1 MLEFFLVF
9 KSEIFSG
16 LTGRF
21 KEGYTLKTIKD
32 RIKSINYYFLTVM
45 LIIVVLSLVLDVKA
59 NVTVNPTR
67 LILENSQRSAT
78 IKLINPADQTAT
90 YRISLI
96 NLEMKENG
104 DIEEYETADSR
115 GGRLDSYFAQ
125 DLIRYSPRQV
135 VLPPRQAQ
143 IVRVQLMIP
152 PELEAGEYR
161 SHMLFQEIPSQLEE
175 GNENEAEAGINI
187 ALRAIYGVSI
197 PIIVRQGETW
207 AELEITD
214 LELIENK
221 GSGTP
226 AEMSLTINRSGN
238 QSEYGDIEISFVSD
252 SGEKNLLAA
261 VRGTAIYT
269 DIEKRDYKIRLRN
282 TKNINFEAGLLE
294 VVYKKLSEEG
304 GEILARSEL
313 EL

>member
-1 MLEFFLVF
+1 LN
-9 KSEIFSG
+9 
-16 LTGRF
+16 
-21 KEGYTLKTIKD
+21 TIKNK
-32 RIKSINYYFLTVM
+32 IKSINYYLLTVI
-45 LIIVVLSLVLDVKA
+45 LLIVVLNLAIEVEA

-67 LILENSQRSAT
+67 LILENGQRSAT

-96 NLEMKENG
+96 NLEMKETG
-104 DIEEYETADSR
+104 DIKEIEIFDSR
-115 GGRLDSYFAQ
+115 AGRLDSYFAQ
-125 DLIRYSPRQV
+125 DLLRYSPRQV

-143 IVRVQLMIP
+143 IVRVQLMLP
-152 PELEAGEYR
+152 PNLEVGEYR
-161 SHMLFQEIPSQLEE
+161 SHMLFQEIPSQSDQETA
-175 GNENEAEAGINI
+175 GDAESGINI

-207 AELEITD
+207 AELEITS
-214 LELIENK
+214 LELKRDTEN
-221 GSGTP
+221 GSP
-226 AEMSLTINRSGN
+226 EISLTINRSGN
-238 QSEYGDIEISFVSD
+238 QSEYGDIEVSLINEE
-252 SGEKNLLAA
+252 GERNLIAA

-269 DIEKRDYKIRLRN
+269 DVEKRNYKISLRN
-282 TKNINFEAGLLE
+282 TGNFDFEAGVLE